1 MALLLLYT
9 VLDFATSVF
18 VHSNCLKISNLIL
31 SSHYRIVSPHSTVY
45 ARKMLC
51 IGCIVNLPLWYCLI
65 LPLNWNYFPSYLIN
79 NLAEDWNHNCQITSF
94 FFFFYSP
101 PPPQLSYVSWRTVQ
115 WWNLISFNWNDFS
128 TSCSVI
134 RCWNFLVL
142 SPN

>member
-94 FFFFYSP
+94 FFFFFLSP
-101 PPPQLSYVSWRTVQ
+101 PPPTKLCVLEDSSVVELNLLQLKW
-115 WWNLISFNWNDFS
+115 LFH
-128 TSCSVI
+128 
-134 RCWNFLVL
+134 FL
-142 SPN
+142 